1 VTRVRIVGLS
11 SACRRACRSV
21 QIREMRPSAHSSVTL
36 FKFHEESSPTAAA
49 AVEKIEKI
57 EKIDKI
63 ETAGP
68 PTRQAPRLRLRS
80 LVAPSRFSAMWAHTC
95 V

>member
-1 VTRVRIVGLS
+1 MS
-11 SACRRACRSV
+11 
-21 QIREMRPSAHSSVTL
+21 
-36 FKFHEESSPTAAA
+36 KFHEKSSPKAAT

-57 EKIDKI
+57 EKINKI

-68 PTRQAPRLRLRS
+68 PTRQASRLRLWPCS
-80 LVAPSRFSAMWAHTC
+80 ADFSAMWEHTR

>member
-1 VTRVRIVGLS
+1 MSR
-11 SACRRACRSV
+11 
-21 QIREMRPSAHSSVTL
+21 
-36 FKFHEESSPTAAA
+36 FHEKSSPTAAA
-49 AVEKIEKI
+49 AVKKIERI

-68 PTRQAPRLRLRS
+68 PTRQARLRL
-80 LVAPSRFSAMWAHTC
+80 LPCLKPSDAFSAMWEHTC

>member
-1 VTRVRIVGLS
+1 MS
-11 SACRRACRSV
+11 
-21 QIREMRPSAHSSVTL
+21 
-36 FKFHEESSPTAAA
+36 KFHEKSSPTAAA
-49 AVEKIEKI
+49 AVEKIERI

-68 PTRQAPRLRLRS
+68 PTRQASRLRLRS
-80 LVAPSRFSAMWAHTC
+80 FFFAKTAFSAMWEHTC

>member
-1 VTRVRIVGLS
+1 MS
-11 SACRRACRSV
+11 
-21 QIREMRPSAHSSVTL
+21 
-36 FKFHEESSPTAAA
+36 KFHEKLSPKAA
-49 AVEKIEKI
+49 AVKKIEKI

-68 PTRQAPRLRLRS
+68 PTRQASRLRLWPCS
-80 LVAPSRFSAMWAHTC
+80 ADFSAMWEHTR